1 MANRYVRSTDGNNA
15 DGGTTWALAK
25 ATIAGADAIDTAGD
39 DIWVSQAHSESTAG
53 TITLALAGTRVS
65 PTRLMCGNDATEPPT
80 ALATTAVVA
89 TTGNTNIIVSS
100 VVGGAAYVYGFTFKA
115 GNGAGTAFVAFSNAS
130 GVRTVVESCEC
141 WVGSTGT
148 AGGIAAVNN
157 TGNGGETIFKNVGIK
172 FAHVQQQIYIVD
184 LASFNWRGGSV
195 VSGSSAIT
203 VLLNITGA
211 GVRALIE
218 SVDLSNC
225 GATMLLVAGSSVPGA
240 HVVFRNCKLPA
251 SWSGAPSAAIT
262 ADSVVSMYNCWEDG
276 KNYKLWIMRYAGSIR
291 DETTFVRA
299 GGASDGTT
307 SFSWKMVS
315 LTNCNYNTT
324 PLYTDFINRW
334 QETIGSAIT
343 VTVEVL
349 TDSASALN
357 DDQVW
362 LEVDYLGSSGS
373 PLGSTISDGKATVI
387 ATAAAQT
394 ASSATWTTTGMA
406 NPQTRKLSVTFTPQ
420 MKGFIRGR
428 IGVGKALATIYVDPK
443 MVVS

>member
-1 MANRYVRSTDGNNA
+1 
-15 DGGTTWALAK
+15 
-25 ATIAGADAIDTAGD
+25 
-39 DIWVSQAHSESTAG
+39 
-53 TITLALAGTRVS
+53 
-65 PTRLMCGNDATEPPT
+65 
-80 ALATTAVVA
+80 
-89 TTGNTNIIVSS
+89 
-100 VVGGAAYVYGFTFKA
+100 
-115 GNGAGTAFVAFSNAS
+115 
-130 GVRTVVESCEC
+130 VVESCEC

-157 TGNGGETIFKNVGIK
+157 TGNGGETIFKNVGLK

-315 LTNCNYNTT
+315 LTNCNFNTT
-324 PLYTDFINRW
+324 PLYSDFINRW
-334 QETIGSAIT
+334 QETVGSAIT

-373 PLGSTISDGKATVI
+373 PLGSTISDAKATVI

-394 ASSATWTTTGMA
+394 SSSATWTTTGMA